1 MINTDFVNVIYQ
13 TRIHW
18 ISFVKPVVLMMIS
31 FPFVI
36 TFLNMEKSMS
46 IKLVFCGFMSL
57 VFLKNVYIYWYLK
70 RIYIFLSER
79 FLSLKTGIFSKEI
92 SDISLTK
99 LEGISVHQSLLGRWL
114 NYGTLVISTGEISQ
128 SYKIQNPME
137 FRKKLLMNLN

>member
-18 ISFVKPVVLMMIS
+18 ISFVRPVVLMMIS